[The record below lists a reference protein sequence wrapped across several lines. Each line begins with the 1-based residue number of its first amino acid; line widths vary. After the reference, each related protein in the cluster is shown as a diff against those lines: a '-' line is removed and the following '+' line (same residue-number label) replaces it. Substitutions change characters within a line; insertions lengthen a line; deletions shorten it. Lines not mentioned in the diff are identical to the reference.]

1 MIKNLMCA
9 FSISMCLA
17 SQIVLGCDVNAP
29 PDTSPLNT
37 DPNLHGVA
45 VFLPLILEQADQ
57 GPFADLIKVIN
68 KYYPEGKISITIKPV
83 KRIYWDIINR
93 RADFGMPT
101 MKLNELQEATLPTQF
116 SHEAL
121 GKVTFV
127 VYSNKNNIIK
137 KADLFDNQKATNL
150 NIEAPPVNWGV
161 PVHAVIALEQ
171 SMKKLNA
178 GHLDAVIWAQE
189 EADYEIN
196 KLHLNNI
203 HREYFNDYPDMFFMS
218 CSKRGDFV
226 NQALSKA
233 IKAAALSGELQ
244 KAHDK
249 VHRSYV
255 DWQP

>member
-1 MIKNLMCA
+1 MIKLHIYA
-9 FSISMCLA
+9 LSVLIGFISRFALA
-17 SQIVLGCDVNAP
+17 CDVNAP
-29 PDTSPLNT
+29 PDNIPLNT
-37 DPNLHGVA
+37 DPNIRGVA
-45 VFLPLILEQADQ
+45 VYLPLILERSDQ
-57 GPFADLIKVIN
+57 GPFVDLIKIIN
-68 KYYPEGKISITIKPV
+68 KYYPEGKISITIEPV
-83 KRIYWDIINR
+83 KRIYSDINNR

-101 MKLNELQEATLPTQF
+101 MKLNDSQEANLPTQF
-116 SHEAL
+116 AHEAL

-127 VYSNKNNIIK
+127 VYSHKKNIVNKS
-137 KADLFDNQKATNL
+137 DLSNPQKVSNL
-150 NIEAPPVNWGV
+150 NIEAPPVDWGF
-161 PVHAVIALEQ
+161 PIHAVIDLEQ

-203 HREYFNDYPDMFFMS
+203 HRAFYNEYPDMFFMP

-226 NQALSKA
+226 NQVLSKA

-244 KAHDK
+244 IAHDK
-249 VHRSYV
+249 VHQPYI